1 MKLSELL
8 IAIDKVA
15 ADKGLSKPYIVGGL
29 TRDKLLERTE
39 QINDVDI
46 TTGDRAVHFLAR
58 EIAARLEAH
67 PNFSYEEMESGY
79 SKITIDGFKLDF
91 SSNFKVPG
99 VDAILQE
106 IGIAEPTEMQKELYS
121 RDFTC
126 NAALMTLDFKKI
138 VDPTGLAVSDI
149 NDRVVRTLLPP
160 SLTLGYDNNRI
171 VRVIYLAAK
180 LGFGVDPAVKDW
192 IREHPQ
198 LIANSGPDYI
208 TKKLKKAAEY
218 NSEIAGNLLTELGLW
233 KYVPLIPE
241 LIEYQK
247 EGLVRGAA
255 KKTKKKK
262 KKGKKKKSKDKKRVD
277 LDTRPYP
284 NPLFT
289 NYDYGGP
296 EGGSKVGPGTGL
308 YQGSMGKYKSVS
320 DFLEKARKRKYR
332 KAALMDIIDNMAAN
346 D

>member
-29 TRDKLLERTE
+29 TRDKLLDRTE

-46 TTGDRAVHFLAR
+46 TTGDSGIHFLSR
-58 EIAARLEAH
+58 EIAARLSSH
-67 PNFSYEEMESGY
+67 PTFSYEEMENGY

-99 VDAILQE
+99 IEAILQE
-106 IGIAEPTEMQKELYS
+106 VGIDEPTEMQKELYS

-126 NAALMTLDFKKI
+126 NAALMTLDLKKV
-138 VDPTGLAVSDI
+138 VDPTGLAVPDI
-149 NDRVVRTLLPP
+149 NDKMVRTLLPP

-171 VRVIYLAAK
+171 VRTIYLAAK
-180 LGFGVDPAVKDW
+180 LGFDVDPVVKDW

-198 LIANSGPDYI
+198 LIANSRPDYI
-208 TKKLKKAAEY
+208 SKKLKKAAEY
-218 NSEIAGNLLTELGLW
+218 NPEIAGNLLTELGLW
-233 KYVPLIPE
+233 KYVPLVPE

-255 KKTKKKK
+255 KKTKKKRK
-262 KKGKKKKSKDKKRVD
+262 KKKKSKKRVD
-277 LDTRPYP
+277 LDVRPYP

-296 EGGSKVGPGTGL
+296 EGGSDVSPGTGL
-308 YQGSMGKYKSVS
+308 YQDSMGKYKSVS
-320 DFLEKARKRKYR
+320 EFLDKARKRKYR
-332 KAALMDIIDNMAAN
+332 KAALQDIIDKMTT
-346 D
+346 DD

>member
-15 ADKGLSKPYIVGGL
+15 SDKGLSKPYIVGGL
-29 TRDKLLERTE
+29 TRDKLLDRID

-46 TTGDRAVHFLAR
+46 TTGDRGIHFLAR
-58 EIAARLEAH
+58 EIAQRLSSH
-67 PNFSYEEMESGY
+67 PNFSFEVMENGY
-79 SKITIDGFKLDF
+79 SKITVDGFKLDF

-99 VDAILQE
+99 IDAILQE
-106 IGIAEPTEMQKELYS
+106 VGIAEPTEMQKELYS

-126 NAALMTLDFKKI
+126 NAALMTLDFKKV
-138 VDPTGLAVSDI
+138 VDPTGVAVPDI
-149 NDRVVRTLLPP
+149 NEKVVRTLLPP
-160 SLTLGYDNNRI
+160 RLTLGYDNNRI

-180 LGFGVDPAVKDW
+180 LGFEVDPSIKDW

-198 LIANSGPDYI
+198 LIANSRPDYI
-208 TKKLKKAAEY
+208 SGKLKKAAEY
-218 NSEIAGNLLTELGLW
+218 NPEIAGNLLTELGLW

-255 KKTKKKK
+255 KKTKRKKKK
-262 KKGKKKKSKDKKRVD
+262 KKGKSKKRVD
-277 LDTRPYP
+277 LDVRPYP

-296 EGGSKVGPGTGL
+296 EGGSEVGPGTGL

-332 KAALMDIIDNMAAN
+332 KAALADIIDKMTEN

>member
-15 ADKGLSKPYIVGGL
+15 TEKGLSKPYIVGGL
-29 TRDKLLERTE
+29 TRDKLLNRTE
-39 QINDVDI
+39 QINDVDL
-46 TTGDRAVHFLAR
+46 TTGDRGIHFLSR
-58 EIAARLEAH
+58 EIAERLASH
-67 PNFSYEEMESGY
+67 PSFSYEEMENGY

-99 VDAILQE
+99 IEAILQE
-106 IGIAEPTEMQKELYS
+106 VGITEPTEMQKELYS

-138 VDPTGLAVSDI
+138 VDPTGLAVPDI
-149 NDRVVRTLLPP
+149 NERMVRTLLPP
-160 SLTLGYDNNRI
+160 KLTLGYDNNRI

-180 LGFGVDPAVKDW
+180 LGFEVDPAIKDW
-192 IREHPQ
+192 IRAHPE
-198 LIANSGPDYI
+198 LIANSRPDYI
-208 TKKLKKAAEY
+208 TKKLKKAAEF
-218 NSEIAGNLLTELGLW
+218 NPEIAGNLLTELGLW
-233 KYVPLIPE
+233 KYVPLVPE
-241 LIEYQK
+241 LIEHQK
-247 EGLVRGAA
+247 AGLVRGAS

-262 KKGKKKKSKDKKRVD
+262 SKKKSKKSKDKKRVD

-296 EGGSKVGPGTGL
+296 EGGSEVGPGTGL
-308 YQGSMGKYKSVS
+308 YHGSMGKHKSVTE
-320 DFLEKARKRKYR
+320 FLEKARKRKYR
-332 KAALMDIIDNMAAN
+332 RKAFEEIIGKMA
-346 D
+346 DSK

>member
-29 TRDKLLERTE
+29 TRDKLLDRIE
-39 QINDVDI
+39 QINDVDL
-46 TTGDRAVHFLAR
+46 TTGDSGVHFLAR
-58 EIAARLEAH
+58 EIAQRLSSH
-67 PNFSYEEMESGY
+67 PTFSYEEMESGY
-79 SKITIDGFKLDF
+79 SKITIDGFKIDF

-99 VDAILQE
+99 IDAILQE
-106 IGIAEPTEMQKELYS
+106 VGIAEPTEMQKELYS

-126 NAALMTLDFKKI
+126 NAALMTLDFKKV
-138 VDPTGLAVSDI
+138 VDPTGLAVPDI
-149 NDRVVRTLLPP
+149 NDKVVRTLLPP

-180 LGFGVDPAVKDW
+180 LGFEVDPSIKDW

-208 TKKLKKAAEY
+208 SKKLKKAAEY
-218 NSEIAGNLLTELGLW
+218 NKEIAGNLLTELGLW

-255 KKTKKKK
+255 KKTKSKKQKKK
-262 KKGKKKKSKDKKRVD
+262 DKKKKRVD
-277 LDTRPYP
+277 LDVRPYP

-296 EGGSKVGPGTGL
+296 EGGSEVSPGTGL

-332 KAALMDIIDNMAAN
+332 KAALKDIIDKMAEN